1 MVNPA
6 PAILL
11 DILYL
16 PPISYFACF
25 AGGEQ
30 VILDPFSSYIKGTY
44 RNRCLIAT
52 ANGPLTLSVPL
63 RSGKYLQPF
72 EQVKIAYDEP
82 WQRQHW
88 RGIRDAYSNAAFFPH
103 YEPMFEN
110 AFQSQPETLMEWNI
124 SFIELTLKLLKL
136 HKPSILEAGTSLIDN
151 EVKDERRSFSFKN
164 WNKGEKKVYIPK
176 YVQVFED
183 RLGFLPDLSILDL
196 IFCTGP
202 EATQIL
208 RAVRTSATGL

>member
-11 DILYL
+11 DIFYL

-25 AGGEQ
+25 ATGEE
-30 VILDPFSSYIKGTY
+30 VILDPFSPYIKGTY

-52 ANGPLTLSVPL
+52 ANGPLILSVPL

-88 RGIRDAYSNAAFFPH
+88 RGIRDAYKNAAFFPH
-103 YEPMFEN
+103 YEPIFEH
-110 AFQSQPETLMEWNI
+110 AFQSQPEYLLEWNL
-124 SFIELTLKLLKL
+124 SFIFLTLKLLKL
-136 HKPSILEAGTSLIDN
+136 PMPYIMEAGISRDAAEI
-151 EVKDERRSFSFKN
+151 KDARKSFSFKN
-164 WNKGEKKVYIPK
+164 WNKGVNSVTIPK

-202 EATQIL
+202 EAPQIL
-208 RAVRTSATGL
+208 RAVRTSATDL